1 MSLVHKFVHMYY
13 RKKSQSVM
21 EGTEVTFLFQFGLTR
36 DTVTVDSSTLTLKA
50 LKDLACDFINTKCP
64 EHGLNHLF
72 ERLILFKHD
81 YNSTN
86 VLQLITNTTE
96 VVDETLVEIVL
107 SGKQTLYLF
116 ALAFKFHLQLFA
128 LYEVYEIVSNGFL
141 AQVPSE
147 YVPIRPHALAVHSYK
162 VPTFCDFCGEMLFG
176 LVRQGLKCEG
186 KFMTK

>member
-1 MSLVHKFVHMYY
+1 
-13 RKKSQSVM
+13 M

-36 DTVTVDSSTLTLKA
+36 DTVTIDSSTLTLKV

-86 VLQLITNTTE
+86 VLQLITNATE
-96 VVDETLVEIVL
+96 VIDETLIEIVL
-107 SGKQTLYLF
+107 TGKYNFSSCSDLQVLIIYTRIHRHNIQIIYNLYN
-116 ALAFKFHLQLFA
+116 
-128 LYEVYEIVSNGFL
+128 YNDIVFNIL

-147 YVPIRPHALAVHSYK
+147 YIPIRPHALAVHSYK

-186 KFMTK
+186 TFMINT